1 MEVSASGST
10 VRRKRTLEE
19 KAILQNKILTRNI
32 VIERGVVQTDLM
44 VEPFRFINDI
54 FRANQWTSL
63 FSPVDAYPRLVR
75 EFYYNIESIKRASEL
90 SFKTKVLGHTL
101 TINTTLISEVTGIPL
116 TNGKAVPYLPTEQ
129 EPSKSD
135 IMVVLNP
142 GGGHQWDDN
151 KSNIPIGYVR
161 APERL
166 LTRIVMQ
173 NIWPISRNSHVPLDR
188 AIFIYAII
196 RRVPFC
202 LCSHFLVTMLELYEE
217 HSIALPFGGLITK
230 ILKAK
235 LSNIPENEQVAVPE
249 GPFVASSS
257 GSSVSD
263 VSTQLNQIIELLQ
276 SQGHG
281 IEALNTRLG
290 VLERDVQQVKAA
302 LRHLLPE
309 DQRDLDM

>member
-10 VRRKRTLEE
+10 VRRKRTREE
-19 KAILQNKILTRNI
+19 KAILQNKILTHNI

-44 VEPFRFINDI
+44 VEPFQFINDI

-63 FSPVDAYPRLVR
+63 FFPVDAYPRLVR

-129 EPSKSD
+129 QPSKSD

-196 RRVPFC
+196 QRVPFC

-249 GPFVASSS
+249 GPFGKGTVLKSNAQ
-257 GSSVSD
+257 
-263 VSTQLNQIIELLQ
+263 TQRFQ
-276 SQGHG
+276 
-281 IEALNTRLG
+281 A
-290 VLERDVQQVKAA
+290 
-302 LRHLLPE
+302 
-309 DQRDLDM
+309 